1 MEVLREI
8 VLALWNHDFL
18 KLSNPEVLWVIY
30 TVLFVVIVLE
40 NGVLPAAFLP
50 GDTLLIL
57 SGALIAK
64 GVLHF
69 IPTIL
74 LLIVAASLGCWI
86 GFLQGRWLS
95 ETQVVKRWLAQ
106 IPEEYHTK
114 ANNMFNKQGLYALL
128 IGRFLAFV
136 RTILPLLA
144 GLSELSHRRFQFF
157 NWLSGLL
164 WVGLIVTLGYALNQ
178 IPFVKEHEQIV
189 ISALMIIPVI
199 LLISGLIGSI
209 VMYWKHR
216 KALSSSKEKS

>member
-1 MEVLREI
+1 MEVLHEI
-8 VLALWNHDFL
+8 VRALWDHDFM
-18 KLSNPEVLWVIY
+18 KLSNPDILWVIY
-30 TVLFVVIVLE
+30 GVLFIVIVLE

-74 LLIVAASLGCWI
+74 ILTVAASLGCWL

-95 ETQVVKRWLAQ
+95 DTKVVKRWLEQ
-106 IPEEYHTK
+106 LPQEYHHK
-114 ANNMFNKQGLYALL
+114 ANHLFHNQGLYALL

-136 RTILPLLA
+136 RTLLPVLA
-144 GLSELSHRRFQFF
+144 GLSELSHRRFQLF

-178 IPFVKEHEQIV
+178 IPFIKQHEQLV
-189 ISALMIIPVI
+189 MSVLMILPI
-199 LLISGLIGSI
+199 LLLVAGLIGSI
-209 VMYWKHR
+209 AMYWKHR
-216 KALSSSKEKS
+216 KNRSSH

>member
-8 VLALWNHDFL
+8 VLALWHHDFL

-74 LLIVAASLGCWI
+74 LLTTAASLGCWL

-95 ETQVVKRWLAQ
+95 ETKIVKRWLSQ
-106 IPEEYHTK
+106 IPHEYHDK
-114 ANNMFNKQGLYALL
+114 ANHMFHKQGLYALL

-136 RTILPLLA
+136 RTLLPVLA
-144 GLSELSHRRFQFF
+144 GLSELSHRRFHLF

-164 WVGLIVTLGYALNQ
+164 WVGIIVTLGYALNQ
-178 IPFVKEHEQIV
+178 IPFVKQHEQIV
-189 ISALMIIPVI
+189 ISVLMILPVL
-199 LLISGLIGSI
+199 LLIGGLIGSI
-209 VMYWKHR
+209 MMYWKHR
-216 KALSSSKEKS
+216 KSINNKSK

>member
-1 MEVLREI
+1 MEVLHEI
-8 VLALWNHDFL
+8 VRALWDHDFM
-18 KLSNPEVLWVIY
+18 KLSNPDILWVIY
-30 TVLFVVIVLE
+30 GVLFIVIVLE

-74 LLIVAASLGCWI
+74 ILTVAASLGCWL

-95 ETQVVKRWLAQ
+95 DTKVVKRWLEQ
-106 IPEEYHTK
+106 LPQEYHHK
-114 ANNMFNKQGLYALL
+114 ANHLFHNQGLYALL

-136 RTILPLLA
+136 RTLLPVLA
-144 GLSELSHRRFQFF
+144 GLSELSHRRFQLF

-178 IPFVKEHEQIV
+178 IPFIKQHEQLV
-189 ISALMIIPVI
+189 MSVLMILPI
-199 LLISGLIGSI
+199 LLLVAGLIGSI

-216 KALSSSKEKS
+216 KNSSTH

>member
-1 MEVLREI
+1 MEVLHEI
-8 VLALWNHDFL
+8 VRALWDHDFM
-18 KLSNPEVLWVIY
+18 KLSNPDILWVIY
-30 TVLFVVIVLE
+30 GVLFIVIVLE

-74 LLIVAASLGCWI
+74 ILTVAASLGCWL

-95 ETQVVKRWLAQ
+95 DTKVVKRWLEQ
-106 IPEEYHTK
+106 LPQEYHHK
-114 ANNMFNKQGLYALL
+114 ANHLFHNQGLYALL

-136 RTILPLLA
+136 RTLLPVLA
-144 GLSELSHRRFQFF
+144 GLSELSHRRFQLF

-178 IPFVKEHEQIV
+178 IPFIKQHEQLV
-189 ISALMIIPVI
+189 MSVLMILPI
-199 LLISGLIGSI
+199 LLLVAGLIGSI

-216 KALSSSKEKS
+216 KNRSTH

>member
-8 VLALWNHDFL
+8 VQALWQHDFL

-30 TVLFVVIVLE
+30 TVLFIIIVLE

-74 LLIVAASLGCWI
+74 LLATAASLGCWL

-95 ETQVVKRWLAQ
+95 ETNMVKRWLSQ
-106 IPEEYHTK
+106 IPDEYHTK

-136 RTILPLLA
+136 RTLLPVLA
-144 GLSELSHRRFQFF
+144 GLSDLSHRRFQLF

-164 WVGLIVTLGYALNQ
+164 WVSIIVTLGYALNQ

-199 LLISGLIGSI
+199 LLVAGLIGSI

-216 KALSSSKEKS
+216 KGFNKKES

>member
-30 TVLFVVIVLE
+30 TVLFVIIVLE

-64 GVLHF
+64 GVLDF
-69 IPTIL
+69 VPTVL
-74 LLIVAASLGCWI
+74 LLTTAASLGCWL

-95 ETQVVKRWLAQ
+95 DTKIVKRWLSQ
-106 IPEEYHTK
+106 IPHEYYDK
-114 ANNMFNKQGLYALL
+114 ANHMFHKQGLYALL

-136 RTILPLLA
+136 RTLLPVLA
-144 GLSELSHRRFQFF
+144 GLSELSHRRFQLF
-157 NWLSGLL
+157 NWLSGFL
-164 WVGLIVTLGYALNQ
+164 WVGIIVTLGYALNQ
-178 IPFVKEHEQIV
+178 IPFVKQHEQIV
-189 ISALMIIPVI
+189 ITVLMVLPVI
-199 LLISGLIGSI
+199 LLVGGLIGSI
-209 VMYWKHR
+209 MVYWKHR
-216 KALSSSKEKS
+216 KSANKKSN

>member
-8 VLALWNHDFL
+8 VLALWHHDFL

-74 LLIVAASLGCWI
+74 LLTTAASLGCWL

-95 ETQVVKRWLAQ
+95 ETKIVKRWLSQ
-106 IPEEYHTK
+106 IPHEYHDKT
-114 ANNMFNKQGLYALL
+114 NHMFHKQGLYALL

-136 RTILPLLA
+136 RTLLPVLA
-144 GLSELSHRRFQFF
+144 GLSELSHRRFQLF

-164 WVGLIVTLGYALNQ
+164 WVGIIVTLGYALNQ
-178 IPFVKEHEQIV
+178 IPFVKQHEQIV
-189 ISALMIIPVI
+189 ISVLMILPVL
-199 LLISGLIGSI
+199 LLIGGLIGSI
-209 VMYWKHR
+209 MMYWKHR
-216 KALSSSKEKS
+216 KSINNKSK

>member
-1 MEVLREI
+1 MEVLHEI
-8 VLALWNHDFL
+8 VRALWDHDFM
-18 KLSNPEVLWVIY
+18 KLSNPDILWVIY
-30 TVLFVVIVLE
+30 GVLFIVIVLE

-74 LLIVAASLGCWI
+74 ILTVAASLGCWL

-95 ETQVVKRWLAQ
+95 DTKVVKRWLEQ
-106 IPEEYHTK
+106 LPQEYHHK
-114 ANNMFNKQGLYALL
+114 ANHLFHNQGLYALL

-136 RTILPLLA
+136 RTLLPVLA
-144 GLSELSHRRFQFF
+144 GLSELSHRRFQLF

-178 IPFVKEHEQIV
+178 IPFIKQHEQLV
-189 ISALMIIPVI
+189 MSALMILPI
-199 LLISGLIGSI
+199 LLLVAGLIGSI

-216 KALSSSKEKS
+216 KNRSSH

>member
-1 MEVLREI
+1 MEVLHEI
-8 VLALWNHDFL
+8 VRALWDHDFM
-18 KLSNPEVLWVIY
+18 KLSNPDILWVIY
-30 TVLFVVIVLE
+30 GVLFIVIVLE

-74 LLIVAASLGCWI
+74 ILTVAASLGCWL

-95 ETQVVKRWLAQ
+95 DTKVVKRWLEQ
-106 IPEEYHTK
+106 LPQEYHHK
-114 ANNMFNKQGLYALL
+114 ANHLFHNQGLYALL

-136 RTILPLLA
+136 RTLLPVLA
-144 GLSELSHRRFQFF
+144 GLSELSHRRFQLF

-178 IPFVKEHEQIV
+178 IPFIKQHEQLV
-189 ISALMIIPVI
+189 MSVLMILPI
-199 LLISGLIGSI
+199 LLLVAGLIGSI

-216 KALSSSKEKS
+216 KNRSSH

>member
-30 TVLFVVIVLE
+30 TVLFVIIVLE

-64 GVLHF
+64 GVLEF
-69 IPTIL
+69 VPTVL
-74 LLIVAASLGCWI
+74 LLTTAASLGCWL

-95 ETQVVKRWLAQ
+95 DTKIVKRWLSQ
-106 IPEEYHTK
+106 IPHEYHDK
-114 ANNMFNKQGLYALL
+114 ANQMFHKQGLYALL
-128 IGRFLAFV
+128 VGRFLAFV
-136 RTILPLLA
+136 RTLLPVLA
-144 GLSELSHRRFQFF
+144 GLSELSHRRFQLF

-164 WVGLIVTLGYALNQ
+164 WVGIIVTLGYALNQ
-178 IPFVKEHEQIV
+178 IPFVKQHEQIV
-189 ISALMIIPVI
+189 ITILMILPVI
-199 LLISGLIGSI
+199 LLVGGLIGSI
-209 VMYWKHR
+209 MVYWKHR
-216 KALSSSKEKS
+216 KSANKKSN

>member
-8 VLALWNHDFL
+8 VMALWHHDFM

-74 LLIVAASLGCWI
+74 LLTAAASIGCWL

-95 ETQVVKRWLAQ
+95 ETKVVKRWLSQ
-106 IPEEYHTK
+106 IPHEYHEK
-114 ANNMFNKQGLYALL
+114 ANQMFHKQGLYALL

-136 RTILPLLA
+136 RTLLPVLA
-144 GLSELSHRRFQFF
+144 GLSELSQKRFQLF

-164 WVGLIVTLGYALNQ
+164 WVGIIVSLGYALNQ
-178 IPFVKEHEQIV
+178 IPFIKQHEQIV
-189 ISALMIIPVI
+189 ISILMIIPVV
-199 LLISGLIGSI
+199 LLVAGLIGSI
-209 VMYWKHR
+209 IMYWKHR
-216 KALSSSKEKS
+216 KSISKNQ